1 MDWLPIWF
9 GDYRDVY
16 DENGDENDK
25 VDVDDENSVTVNLQL
40 DEETLRQILTKVFP
54 SGGRSKI
61 SENILLCTLTIVL
74 RFYFREA
81 FL

>member
-1 MDWLPIWF
+1 MPIWF
-9 GDYRDVY
+9 GDYHDV
-16 DENGDENDK
+16 DDENDDDHDQ
-25 VDVDDENSVTVNLQL
+25 VDVDDENGVSVNLQL